1 MKIPFNPTHAPFVE
15 NRNFGNAFSYI
26 SSMKTTHLT
35 LTALVCIATAAACT
49 SPEKQPEKVV
59 LQPPPTITV
68 KDFFKN
74 PEKASFRISPDGEL
88 HQLSRALEEAHEHFR
103 AEVGEEMPCK

>member
-74 PEKASFRISPDGEL
+74 PEKGRLP
-88 HQLSRALEEAHEHFR
+88 H
-103 AEVGEEMPCK
+103 